1 MLNHQDDIISSR
13 FEMNPYFYGRSE
25 QEHGQILFVPNRIAK
40 WITRKP
46 LCFLGV
52 RGSGKSSALKLLTW
66 DVKWNVSSIKT
77 TGSPEALR
85 FLQNFKHIGVYYR
98 VEDIDVPLW
107 DRWNVIEDTAQ
118 RYFGT
123 YIDLLYLDLLL
134 DALIC
139 IRRISRSLF
148 LGRVE
153 EKEITK
159 SLLKECFRADMRP
172 RLLDLSF
179 MALREIIA
187 DAHQTIRQLVLQD
200 VSEEEIKQTYSVIG
214 PGSLLKK
221 FGDQFANYYPK
232 MADWAILI
240 LLDDCNFLKK
250 WQMKVLNTAV
260 AGCRKPIT
268 YKFSSLAGLY
278 PTCDTMNDDRPV
290 ILDYMDFEPL
300 PSHSNSFATG
310 KTRVKGG
317 TQYPNLANRICKAR
331 MEQHFSKEHIEK
343 LDHNKLLGPFNLEKV
358 LMKKLVDSES
368 DDARDFL
375 DYAST
380 GKAEGEGPAIT
391 KAWLSKKSVR
401 EYKLPIDLEEK
412 EAKRIERQ
420 IASRY
425 SKKWNHVAGMALCKE
440 YGFIFPYSGFRVVLN
455 LSAGSIRELLRV
467 MSMIWEEAGGSLSEF
482 IKVQP
487 IPQEIQTRG
496 IVKAAEARFELIDS
510 SIISES
516 GTSLQSICNRLGQLF
531 SSCQS
536 YPYILTTA
544 ETASIS
550 IRNEWAEGDVKEIIR
565 KGIGSGWL
573 LKREENGRIFV
584 ALHPVLSPKFQISF
598 RNPFYYPE
606 PISNKEIIKTLF
618 FGSDQEANLAIKNVL
633 EGRIYRYLKRH
644 KTKLEASSIINEKQ
658 GFLFNSN
665 PIKE

>member
-1 MLNHQDDIISSR
+1 
-13 FEMNPYFYGRSE
+13 
-25 QEHGQILFVPNRIAK
+25 
-40 WITRKP
+40 
-46 LCFLGV
+46 
-52 RGSGKSSALKLLTW
+52 
-66 DVKWNVSSIKT
+66 
-77 TGSPEALR
+77 
-85 FLQNFKHIGVYYR
+85 
-98 VEDIDVPLW
+98 
-107 DRWNVIEDTAQ
+107 
-118 RYFGT
+118 
-123 YIDLLYLDLLL
+123 
-134 DALIC
+134 
-139 IRRISRSLF
+139 
-148 LGRVE
+148 
-153 EKEITK
+153 
-159 SLLKECFRADMRP
+159 
-172 RLLDLSF
+172 
-179 MALREIIA
+179 
-187 DAHQTIRQLVLQD
+187 
-200 VSEEEIKQTYSVIG
+200 
-214 PGSLLKK
+214 
-221 FGDQFANYYPK
+221 
-232 MADWAILI
+232 
-240 LLDDCNFLKK
+240 
-250 WQMKVLNTAV
+250 
-260 AGCRKPIT
+260 
-268 YKFSSLAGLY
+268 
-278 PTCDTMNDDRPV
+278 
-290 ILDYMDFEPL
+290 
-300 PSHSNSFATG
+300 
-310 KTRVKGG
+310 
-317 TQYPNLANRICKAR
+317 
-331 MEQHFSKEHIEK
+331 
-343 LDHNKLLGPFNLEKV
+343 
-358 LMKKLVDSES
+358 
-368 DDARDFL
+368 
-375 DYAST
+375 
-380 GKAEGEGPAIT
+380 
-391 KAWLSKKSVR
+391 
-401 EYKLPIDLEEK
+401 
-412 EAKRIERQ
+412 
-420 IASRY
+420 
-425 SKKWNHVAGMALCKE
+425 MALCKE